1 MMPLAAQF
9 FAKIL
14 SNTYLYLLRMLELFL
29 QLPDTGFMLL
39 LGPRSAMFSLVP
51 LGDPVAD
58 CKRRRFWDI
67 FSGCQG
73 LKYFENCFTTCLR
86 SITRALKRRSGSSLF

>member
-1 MMPLAAQF
+1 
-9 FAKIL
+9 
-14 SNTYLYLLRMLELFL
+14 MLELFL

-58 CKRRRFWDI
+58 RK
-67 FSGCQG
+67 SGELFG
-73 LKYFENCFTTCLR
+73 FFTEHIL
-86 SITRALKRRSGSSLF
+86 LQ